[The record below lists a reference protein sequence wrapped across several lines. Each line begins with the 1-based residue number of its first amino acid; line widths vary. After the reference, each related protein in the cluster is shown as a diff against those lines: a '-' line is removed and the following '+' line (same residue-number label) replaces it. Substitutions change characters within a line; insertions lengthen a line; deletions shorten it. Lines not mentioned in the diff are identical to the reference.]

1 MLSLRPADAQPWS
14 MPKECPSCGSPV
26 VREDGEVDYRC
37 ISIDCPAQALE
48 RLLHWASRGAM
59 DIDGMGEEI
68 VRRLVESGRVSD
80 VADYYTLDEVELAQL
95 QTAGT
100 NKEGEPICLGQTI
113 ANKLVAAIDES
124 RTRPFARRCSAWACV
139 TWAKPWP
146 KRWRARSRAW
156 TR

>member
-1 MLSLRPADAQPWS
+1 
-14 MPKECPSCGSPV
+14 
-26 VREDGEVDYRC
+26 
-37 ISIDCPAQALE
+37 
-48 RLLHWASRGAM
+48 
-59 DIDGMGEEI
+59 MGEEI

-95 QTAGT
+95 QTGRT

-124 RTRPFARRCSAWACV
+124 RTRPFARPLFGLGMRHVGKTLA
-139 TWAKPWP
+139 